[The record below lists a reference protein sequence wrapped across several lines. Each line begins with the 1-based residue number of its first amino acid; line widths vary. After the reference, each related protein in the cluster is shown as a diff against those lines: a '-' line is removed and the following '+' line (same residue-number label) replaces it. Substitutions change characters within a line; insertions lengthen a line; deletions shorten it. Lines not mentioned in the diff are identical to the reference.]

1 MSKNH
6 QLKSCLFD
14 FLSNTT
20 FSGYE
25 FKDLRALFINYYP
38 QFSSRKYYS
47 KIYQAIRE
55 LAAVGLILIDMRSC
69 TYKYSS
75 NYSRSDFLYFME
87 NNESNEIKNKLLL
100 EYDRVITTLDH
111 LHNELNIYQI
121 YLDKFPVL
129 SEIIK
134 KFISKKR
141 NEINLLECEKKAIN
155 NLIEAC

>member
-1 MSKNH
+1 MSTNH
-6 QLKSCLFD
+6 QLKSSLFN
-14 FLSNTT
+14 FLSNRT

-25 FKDLRALFINYYP
+25 FKDLRGLFISDYP

-55 LAAVGLILIDMRSC
+55 LASVGLILIDMRSC

-75 NYSRSDFLYFME
+75 NYSRNDFLYFIE
-87 NNESNEIKNKLLL
+87 NNESNEIKSKLLL
-100 EYDRVITTLDH
+100 EYDRVVTTLDQ

-121 YLDKFPVL
+121 YLNKFPLL

-141 NEINLLECEKKAIN
+141 NEINLLKCEKQAIN